1 MLTSPL
7 SFDTASLTD
16 FKTRSNDLSR
26 LEVFPPMMSRHPDRQ
41 SGRKTLEVASSSR
54 NSGQRGKAAMF
65 IVHRKFREYFRIG
78 ETVKVVVLNQ
88 KGGRLRIGV
97 EAPDNLA
104 VVPEEIY
111 QRGKREHNSGR
122 CS

>member
-1 MLTSPL
+1 M
-7 SFDTASLTD
+7 
-16 FKTRSNDLSR
+16 N
-26 LEVFPPMMSRHPDRQ
+26 
-41 SGRKTLEVASSSR
+41 VASSSR

-65 IVHRKFREYFRIG
+65 IVHRKFREYLRIG

-97 EAPDNLA
+97 EAPDGLA

-111 QRGKREHNSGR
+111 QRSKREHNGGGS
-122 CS
+122 S